1 MLFFE
6 GKKTLASWGC
16 IVDVNPLAKIFPC
29 GAFAEK
35 EQTNIPEYPEYKPQ
49 TIPWARIRKFFS
61 QKHCIFF
68 NFFRKNFCS
77 TLTRNPAVYP
87 QDLNRDDLLRTVPSK
102 TVFGEENRLP
112 NITIPPSV
120 NCFDYYSISLSCAS
134 KLHNIQQK
142 FALRGNL

>member
-29 GAFAEK
+29 GAIAEK

-49 TIPWARIRKFFS
+49 TIPCFHQGACFLKFFS

-68 NFFRKNFCS
+68 NFFRKFRKKTIGIQFQYPKNIS
-77 TLTRNPAVYP
+77 PAGHLLKRLLWTLG
-87 QDLNRDDLLRTVPSK
+87 L
-102 TVFGEENRLP
+102 F
-112 NITIPPSV
+112 
-120 NCFDYYSISLSCAS
+120 
-134 KLHNIQQK
+134 
-142 FALRGNL
+142 